1 MYQAIND
8 YVIATQRT
16 ENITSASGIITTA
29 TGLTRFQIVKTNEL
43 TKDLQDK
50 LVVADKTKFIDG
62 QYHAID
68 YKDIIAVVE

>member
-1 MYQAIND
+1 MYQAINE
-8 YVIATQRT
+8 YVIAIPKT

-29 TGLTRFQIVKTNEL
+29 TGLTRYQIVKTNEL

-50 LVVADKTKFIDG
+50 LVVADKTKVLDG
-62 QYHAID
+62 QYHAIN